1 MKNKVVAVVGPTA
14 SGKSALAVDIAKKY
28 GGEVVSA
35 DSMQIYRKMDIGTA
49 KIRDTEGVPHHL
61 IDIVDPSETYTLSDY
76 LSDADRT
83 VKDILSRGKLPV
95 MAGGTGLYISSFI
108 DNIQLTEAET
118 DEEYREYLKNFAR
131 ENGAA
136 ALYSLLE
143 KTDPESYKTLHVNDE
158 KRIIRALEF
167 FHTTGMTITEHNALS
182 RAVPSPY
189 DFYIIGI
196 TFSDRQKLYDRIDRR
211 VDMMIEEGFIEEV
224 ESLDFEKLSKT
235 ARQAIGYRQI
245 FGYLAG
251 TMSLEDA
258 VEDIKRESR
267 RYAKRQLTW
276 FRRDKRINWLC
287 ADGNELN
294 CELFATSMEKFLDI

>member
-118 DEEYREYLKNFAR
+118 DEEYREYLKNFADSSSEVYYLIR
-131 ENGAA
+131 DIDNDGTKDLILSNKASLTIYTYTDSVKEVGSYDFITGTVRY
-136 ALYSLLE
+136 LYSDN
-143 KTDPESYKTLHVNDE
+143 KDFPGIFYT
-158 KRIIRALEF
+158 
-167 FHTTGMTITEHNALS
+167 TTG
-182 RAVPSPY
+182 
-189 DFYIIGI
+189 G
-196 TFSDRQKLYDRIDRR
+196 
-211 VDMMIEEGFIEEV
+211 
-224 ESLDFEKLSKT
+224 
-235 ARQAIGYRQI
+235 GYNHC
-245 FGYLAG
+245 G
-251 TMSLEDA
+251 
-258 VEDIKRESR
+258 
-267 RYAKRQLTW
+267 
-276 FRRDKRINWLC
+276 
-287 ADGNELN
+287 
-294 CELFATSMEKFLDI
+294 